1 MLGMGLTLRLD
12 DFRRVTHTPKW
23 VMTGLFL
30 QFTVMPFLGWFLG
43 KAFNLPPFFAVGLI
57 LVSSCPGGT
66 ASNVIVFLSRSNL
79 ALSVSMTAIS
89 TMTAIVI
96 TPLLTSSLSGNEID
110 VDALGLF
117 YSTLKVVLVPVV
129 FGIFLNAKL
138 PRYTQ
143 NIQFYSPSV
152 AVILITLIVASIIAQ
167 GKEIILGSGVSLI
180 LSIMTLHLAGFILGY
195 FLSKILLKNDAVSKT
210 ISVEVG
216 MQTPVW
222 ELFWPRKTLSTQ
234 QWRFLPLFPVWFIP
248 YMEVFSLPCSALKQ
262 MGSPLKKGIKATK
275 ENHRILNTNSTTNE
289 KIIYEDTTLQST
301 PIYFSIVGRC
311 CHLSIS
317 PTLFAHNP
325 FLSQDEIDWYDVK
338 EIG

>member
-1 MLGMGLTLRLD
+1 MRIINHIPAAFPWIVLSASCLALYHPPIFTWFSGNWITLGLGGIMLGMGLTLRLD
-12 DFRRVTHTPKW
+12 DFRRVTQTPKW

-43 KAFNLPPFFAVGLI
+43 KAFDLPPFFAVGLI

-89 TMTAIVI
+89 TMAAIVM

-129 FGIFLNAKL
+129 LGIFLNAKL

-143 NIQFYSPSV
+143 NIKFYSPSV

-216 MQTPVW
+216 MQNSGLGVVLAKENFVNPAVAVPAAISSLVHSLYGSIFVA
-222 ELFWPRKTLSTQ
+222 LF
-234 QWRFLPLFPVWFIP
+234 
-248 YMEVFSLPCSALKQ
+248 
-262 MGSPLKKGIKATK
+262 GIKADGFSSEK
-275 ENHRILNTNSTTNE
+275 EDKS
-289 KIIYEDTTLQST
+289 Y
-301 PIYFSIVGRC
+301 
-311 CHLSIS
+311 
-317 PTLFAHNP
+317 
-325 FLSQDEIDWYDVK
+325 
-338 EIG
+338 